1 MSEFAISAHGLVKKF
16 KTDKGWVTAVDGLS
30 LQVAPGETYGLIGPD
45 GAGKTTTTRVILGL
59 LTRTAGESSI
69 LGFDS
74 MRDTYPIRE
83 HVGYIAQQFALPPDL
98 TVMENMQF
106 FAGVQGV
113 GQAEQKSRIPELL
126 AFAGLGDFTGR
137 LAGKLS
143 GGMKKK
149 LALACSLIHEPR
161 VVMLDEP
168 TLGVDPVSR
177 REFWSLLGNL
187 RAEKGLT
194 IFVCTPYMDE
204 AERCTQVGLM
214 YGGRLIASGAP
225 AAIKAMIPGHLL
237 EVTPSAFAPAQRL
250 VTGMEGVLEVQTY
263 GDKLHIFVDDVPRRK
278 PQLEAALAAAGI
290 QHDELREI
298 EVRMEEAFISL
309 VRRQAS
315 NLSPVRDGGRGLG

>member
-1 MSEFAISAHGLVKKF
+1 MGEFAISADGLVKKF
-16 KTDKGWVTAVDGLS
+16 NTGKQWVTAVDALS
-30 LQVAPGETYGLIGPD
+30 LHVARGETYGLIGPD

-74 MRDTYPIRE
+74 MRDIYPIRE
-83 HVGYIAQQFALPPDL
+83 RVGYIAQQFALPADL

-113 GQAEQKSRIPELL
+113 SRAEQKKRIPELL
-126 AFAGLGDFTGR
+126 AFAGLSDFTGR
-137 LAGKLS
+137 PAGKLS

-149 LALACSLIHEPR
+149 LALACSLIHQPQ

-204 AERCTQVGLM
+204 AERCTQVGLI
-214 YGGRLIASGAP
+214 YGGRLIASDTP
-225 AAIKAMIPGHLL
+225 AAIKAMLPGHLL
-237 EVTPSAFAPAQRL
+237 ELTPSAFAPAQRL
-250 VTGMEGVLEVQTY
+250 VAGAEGVLEVQTY
-263 GDKLHIFVDDVPRRK
+263 GDRLHIFVDDVPQRK
-278 PQLEAALAAAGI
+278 PQIEAALAAAGI
-290 QHDELREI
+290 QHDEIREI

-309 VRRQAS
+309 VRRQE
-315 NLSPVRDGGRGLG
+315 